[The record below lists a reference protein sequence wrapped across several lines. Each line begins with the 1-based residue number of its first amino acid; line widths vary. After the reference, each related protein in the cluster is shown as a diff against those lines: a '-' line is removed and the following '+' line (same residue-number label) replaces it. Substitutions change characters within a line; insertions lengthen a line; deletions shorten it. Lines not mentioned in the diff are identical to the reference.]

1 MAKPFFSGDYGS
13 ALAKVDTRPIVEA
26 GRAQGQMLANLGS
39 QIGGMIKQY
48 GLNKEKQSKIT
59 DKIENRLKLDPS
71 IAQRLTMT
79 GDEDF
84 DKKNVTDM
92 EKLASGEL
100 GLKGLQRLD
109 SAMATINEV
118 DLQKRAEQD
127 REIANLYKTTLT
139 KQVQQSTASKELIDK
154 LKQKDVKNEALLRKS
169 YVTQGNNL
177 AERLKN
183 APSPKEARKIFDS
196 FDPNQQT
203 LVKNL
208 NAVENGSYPLDN
220 LGFDP
225 LKTQQF
231 TTGKYN
237 IQKLLGDVDKQDT
250 EAAKEQKSE
259 TYYLKLEEEIA
270 GNTTIQMGDL
280 DNMKPRELWLTT
292 QESNIA
298 QRQPL
303 DKFDPSKVEEYKQSV
318 LQTQQDTREGQGQ
331 EQIVDAGAIVAP
343 GGPFFRAPDGSL
355 AKVGTPTENTSQSK
369 IANTQSVIQEGLKR
383 AENVV
388 LSEKPLDIKMAGGR
402 DLGGMFEDVMNYTL
416 GTLGIEGKEF
426 DDISQK
432 MFSADL
438 RLGDRQKSVKELNT
452 INMQILPLLVGS
464 INSRGNVWTQ
474 QLVKDEVIAG
484 PNMSNA
490 DVRDRL
496 TEYPNYLKTAYQ
508 NAKATL
514 NNPAVNQGSE
524 LYAKAQEI
532 ALKAPTIEKQ
542 LDYALGNIQPAKRSY
557 GMSPEMRKIL
567 NKGKPSTQTDAN
579 ASNVDLQQF
588 TTEELLQMQN

>member
-1 MAKPFFSGDYGS
+1 MAKPFFSGNYGS
-13 ALAKVDTRPIVEA
+13 ALARVDTRPILEA
-26 GRAQGQMLANLGS
+26 GKAQGQMFSNLGKD
-39 QIGGMIKQY
+39 IGGMIKQY
-48 GLNKEKQSKIT
+48 GLNKEKQGKLT

-71 IAQRLTMT
+71 IAQRLTMS
-79 GDEDF
+79 GDEEF
-84 DKKNVTDM
+84 DKKNATDM
-92 EKLASGEL
+92 EKLTSGEL

-139 KQVQQSTASKELIDK
+139 KQVEQSTASKKLIDE

-331 EQIVDAGAIVAP
+331 EQIVDAGGIVAP
-343 GGPFFRAPDGSL
+343 QGALQMVDGQLSRI
-355 AKVGTPTENTSQSK
+355 GTPAEQMTTQNFEQATQGIPVTPTIKPVDEDTAFRGQATEMIEDFGNSVKMFFTGEPMDTFADGKQAVQQTQNLETIRNVIQPILLSEFGGKITNFQLEQIQKNIPLSSDRRARGREKLENLTGLMEAQLSKANLYLQTTKPGTENYADAAYVKRQIEANLPMLKQAFQSK
-369 IANTQSVIQEGLKR
+369 QSYTTPANI
-383 AENVV
+383 
-388 LSEKPLDIKMAGGR
+388 
-402 DLGGMFEDVMNYTL
+402 
-416 GTLGIEGKEF
+416 
-426 DDISQK
+426 
-432 MFSADL
+432 
-438 RLGDRQKSVKELNT
+438 
-452 INMQILPLLVGS
+452 
-464 INSRGNVWTQ
+464 
-474 QLVKDEVIAG
+474 
-484 PNMSNA
+484 
-490 DVRDRL
+490 
-496 TEYPNYLKTAYQ
+496 
-508 NAKATL
+508 
-514 NNPAVNQGSE
+514 
-524 LYAKAQEI
+524 
-532 ALKAPTIEKQ
+532 
-542 LDYALGNIQPAKRSY
+542 
-557 GMSPEMRKIL
+557 RKIL
-567 NKGKPSTQTDAN
+567 DSNKAKPKTQVDTN
-579 ASNVDLQQF
+579 ASNVDLSGLTIDQ
-588 TTEELLQMQN
+588 LLQMQNR

>member
-1 MAKPFFSGDYGS
+1 MARQPFYGRGPGP
-13 ALAKVDTRPIVEA
+13 AIARMDMNAATAP
-26 GRAQGQMLANLGS
+26 GRAYGQMFATLGS
-39 QIGGMIKQY
+39 QIGGMIKEY
-48 GLNKEKQSKIT
+48 GLNKEKQGKIT

-71 IAQRLTMT
+71 IAQRLTMS
-79 GDEDF
+79 GDEDY
-84 DKKNVTDM
+84 DKKNAIDM

-118 DLQKRAEQD
+118 DLQKRAEEE

-139 KQVQQSTASKELIDK
+139 KQVEQSTASKELIDK

-318 LQTQQDTREGQGQ
+318 LQTQQYTREGQGQ
-331 EQIVDAGAIVAP
+331 EQIIQAGGIVAP
-343 GGPFFRAPDGSL
+343 QGALQIVDGQLSRIGTP
-355 AKVGTPTENTSQSK
+355 AEQMTTQNFEQATQGIPGTPTIRPVDTSTAFRGQAPEMIEDFGNSVSMFFTGEPMETFADGKNAVQQVQNLSTIKNTVQPVLLNEFGGKVTNFQMTQVQEN
-369 IANTQSVIQEGLKR
+369 I
-383 AENVV
+383 
-388 LSEKPLDIKMAGGR
+388 P
-402 DLGGMFEDVMNYTL
+402 
-416 GTLGIEGKEF
+416 
-426 DDISQK
+426 
-432 MFSADL
+432 
-438 RLGDRQKSVKELNT
+438 
-452 INMQILPLLVGS
+452 
-464 INSRGNVWTQ
+464 
-474 QLVKDEVIAG
+474 
-484 PNMSNA
+484 
-490 DVRDRL
+490 
-496 TEYPNYLKTAYQ
+496 LKTDSRAVGREKLENLTGLMEAQLSKANLYLQTTKPGTENYADAAYVKRQ
-508 NAKATL
+508 IEANLPMLKQKFQSNQSYTT
-514 NNPAVNQGSE
+514 PA
-524 LYAKAQEI
+524 
-532 ALKAPTIEKQ
+532 
-542 LDYALGNIQPAKRSY
+542 NI
-557 GMSPEMRKIL
+557 RKIL
-567 NKGKPSTQTDAN
+567 DSNKTKPSAQVDTN
-579 ASNVDLQQF
+579 ASNVDLSGLTIDQ
-588 TTEELLQMQN
+588 LLQMQNR